1 MAGKR
6 VFNPLDKRNL
16 GINVADA
23 LIVEEVEPLGEVKP
37 FKGAGI
43 YAMYYRGGF
52 PAYRQLAARNR
63 AKFVEPI
70 YVGKAVPAGA
80 RKGGFGLGEDP
91 GQVLFQRLR
100 EHAETIRQVEA
111 SATKTRSEHQ
121 LKIADF
127 FCRYLLVDDIW
138 IPLGES
144 MLIDRFHPIWNK
156 VVDGFGNHDPGKG
169 RYRQQRSPWD
179 TVHPGRAWASKCQ
192 PYAKTVGQILE
203 VVAVHFARHSS

>member
-1 MAGKR
+1 M
-6 VFNPLDKRNL
+6 
-16 GINVADA
+16 
-23 LIVEEVEPLGEVKP
+23 
-37 FKGAGI
+37 
-43 YAMYYRGGF
+43 
-52 PAYRQLAARNR
+52 
-63 AKFVEPI
+63 
-70 YVGKAVPAGA
+70 PAGA

-111 SATKTRSEHQ
+111 HGTKTRNENQ

-144 MLIDRFHPIWNK
+144 MLIERFHPIWNK

-169 RYRQQRSPWD
+169 RYRQQCSPRD
-179 TVHPGRAWASKCQ
+179 TIHPGRSWAAKCQ
-192 PYAKTVGQILE
+192 PYAKTAGQILE
-203 VVAVHFARHSS
+203 LVATHFARHS